1 MDDGFN
7 FGTDGLAAYLK
18 FSLTLITWDQ

>member
-18 FSLTLITWDQ
+18 FSLTLIT